1 MATKLSERQEKIL
14 ETIRDYLVEY
24 GYPPT
29 IREIG
34 EAAGISSTSVVSY
47 NLNALEKKGYL
58 TRNKDTSRGLR
69 LREETTAMPV
79 PLLGNIVAGE
89 PIPVP
94 GNEAPEVA
102 LDHVA
107 VPTEMLNNTDDIYA
121 LRVRGNSMIDSLIAD
136 GDIVVMRY
144 QRSAENGDTVA
155 AWLMDEETVTLK
167 EFHLEAGGQRVR
179 LQPRNPAFDP
189 IYVRADNVEI
199 QGKVIGVIR
208 EM

>member
-1 MATKLSERQEKIL
+1 MAKELSERQEKIL
-14 ETIRDYLVEY
+14 EVIRDYLVEY

-34 EAAGISSTSVVSY
+34 EAAAISSTSVVSY
-47 NLNALEKKGYL
+47 NLSALEKKGYL
-58 TRNKDTSRGLR
+58 IRNKDTSRGLR
-69 LREETTAMPV
+69 LQEEITAMPV

-94 GNEAPEVA
+94 GNEAPEAA
-102 LDHVA
+102 LDHIA
-107 VPTEMLNNTDDIYA
+107 VPTDMLNNTDDIYA

-136 GDIVVMRY
+136 GDIVVMQH

-155 AWLMDEETVTLK
+155 AWLVDEETVTLK

-179 LQPRNPAFDP
+179 LQPRNPAFEP
-189 IYVRADNVEI
+189 IYVKADRVEI

>member
-1 MATKLSERQEKIL
+1 MAKELSERQKSIL
-14 ETIRDYLVEY
+14 ETIREYLVEY

-34 EAAGISSTSVVSY
+34 EATGISSTSVVSY

-69 LREETTAMPV
+69 LQEETTAMPV

-94 GNEAPEVA
+94 GNESPETA
-102 LDHVA
+102 LDHIG
-107 VPTEMLNNTDDIYA
+107 VPTDMLGNTDDVYA

-136 GDIVVMRY
+136 GDIVVMRH

-155 AWLMDEETVTLK
+155 AWLVDEETVTLK

-179 LQPRNPAFDP
+179 LQPRNPTFEP
-189 IYVRADNVEI
+189 IYVRANKVEI